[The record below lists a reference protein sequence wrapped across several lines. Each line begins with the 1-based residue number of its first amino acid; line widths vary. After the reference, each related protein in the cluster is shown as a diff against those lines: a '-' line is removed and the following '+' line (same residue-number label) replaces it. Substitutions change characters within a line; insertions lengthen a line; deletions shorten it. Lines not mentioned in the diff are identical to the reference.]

1 MSDMDELRERVS
13 ALESQMTEL
22 RANQQQTHGEARR
35 AAELFAMVD
44 RDVAD
49 LTAKSNAHT
58 QVLQALRESQIEQ
71 GRDIGGLKTDMAH
84 LKADVAHIKQDHGAK
99 LERIVGLLNTL
110 IESDGA

>member
-1 MSDMDELRERVS
+1 MSEMDELRGRVS

-35 AAELFAMVD
+35 AAELFVMVD

-49 LTAKSNAHT
+49 LTAKSNAQT
-58 QVLQALRESQIEQ
+58 QVLQALRETQIEQ
-71 GRDIGGLKTDMAH
+71 GRDIAA

-99 LERIVGLLNTL
+99 LEQIVGLLGTL
-110 IESDGA
+110 IEADEA